1 MAGQTKVNQDGRDH
15 GVQYSVA
22 NLKCMELDAGATLA
36 AKDGIDGFI
45 ATVVQEIQPLLY
57 KSTGTAGKIFMV
69 VDGHGVTAAS
79 MQTRYQAL
87 GTVDGIAT
95 GSLTIVERDID
106 AFDAT

>member
-1 MAGQTKVNQDGRDH
+1 
-15 GVQYSVA
+15 
-22 NLKCMELDAGATLA
+22 
-36 AKDGIDGFI
+36 
-45 ATVVQEIQPLLY
+45 
-57 KSTGTAGKIFMV
+57 MV

-106 AFDAT
+106 AFDAS